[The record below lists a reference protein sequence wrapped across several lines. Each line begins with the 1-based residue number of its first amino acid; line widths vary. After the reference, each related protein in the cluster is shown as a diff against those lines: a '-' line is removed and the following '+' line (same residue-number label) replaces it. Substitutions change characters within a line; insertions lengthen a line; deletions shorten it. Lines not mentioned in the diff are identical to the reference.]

1 MSQKSVMERLKKLM
15 ALSKSG
21 NPHEAAA
28 ALARAQ
34 QLMQEHQI
42 TEDDLVLSNVGEFAC
57 RFTWGAKSRPAR
69 YQTRLWSMINGVF
82 GVRSVFMVG
91 TGQIRFYGLSSRA
104 ELAAYT
110 CNVLS
115 RQLRQARSDFL
126 RAQNKRIKRTTKISR
141 ADNFA
146 EGWILAVRS
155 KAQNLTIPFEEEQ
168 LLLRYEGTAL
178 GEMEEMKGRAA
189 PLSRRSDQAFVDGC
203 REGRRAQLYAP
214 LSGEKRLAITGEV
227 SS

>member
-1 MSQKSVMERLKKLM
+1 MSQKSVMDRLKKLM

-28 ALARAQ
+28 ALERAQ

-42 TEDDLVLSNVGEFAC
+42 TEDDLVLSNVGVFGC
-57 RFTWGAKSRPAR
+57 CFTWSAKSRPTR

-82 GVRSVFMVG
+82 GVKSVFKEG

-110 CNVLS
+110 CEVLS
-115 RQLRQARSDFL
+115 RQLSQARTDFL
-126 RAQNKRIKRTTKISR
+126 RSQNKRVKRTTKISR

-146 EGWILAVRS
+146 EGWILSVRS
-155 KAQNLTIPFEEEQ
+155 KAQRLAIPFEEEQ
-168 LLLRYEGTAL
+168 LLLRYESTAFSDL
-178 GEMEEMKGRAA
+178 SEMTGRAA
-189 PLSRRSDQAFVDGC
+189 PPSRRSDQAFTDGY
-203 REGRRAQLYAP
+203 REGRKAVLHAP
-214 LSGEKRLAITGEV
+214 LSGENRLAITGEGA
-227 SS
+227 